1 MLTENLRKRLTRIS
15 IRDHSIIPRW
25 KGPTL
30 KMRRRR
36 SCRICFKWDHFFVR
50 WSTSW
55 EIVDVMYECDM
66 SEKKNRKD
74 FNQLWP
80 TFCLERHQHWI

>member
-30 KMRRRR
+30 KMRWKR
-36 SCRICFKWDHFFVR
+36 SCRICFKWDHFFC
-50 WSTSW
+50 T
-55 EIVDVMYECDM
+55 
-66 SEKKNRKD
+66 
-74 FNQLWP
+74 L
-80 TFCLERHQHWI
+80 